1 MFCEPPS
8 RDCNTLGNSLIRG
21 AGATRLNTDLGP
33 DAREAATHDP
43 PPCVPRARVLTHPCT
58 RRPSRRRGGHWR
70 LDIIRP
76 VTDEGH
82 SRGGANRLDR
92 RDPGKKTSRG
102 AGTAG
107 RGRLKI
113 GDDWN
118 AIRIIAFSQSN
129 PLKAIAEF
137 VENSIDAHAGTIT
150 ITRGREH
157 GEHYLSVKD
166 DGDGVSRDEEGKPD
180 FKYVATHICDSIKR
194 RLKAE
199 GGGTGLQ
206 GEFGIGLLS
215 FWTVGDTLTMIS
227 TGSDQ
232 RPYQMTLSKGD
243 PGYTVSPRRV
253 LFAERGTELRISPL
267 LEGIRTLSG
276 EKIQWYLASELRD
289 RIRHAK
295 VRVIVIDKLARKQ
308 YEVEPRAYEGRL
320 LHQLPAVR
328 TVYGDAYAELYLA
341 EPDEGCRVAL
351 TRSGT
356 RVIEDLATLAG
367 LEHPPWASRYLQGL
381 IDAPFLNLTPGTRS
395 GIIHDERYAALL
407 EALAPLEQHLNGL
420 IEAQQRAEEEQATQ
434 QSLRAIQR
442 AFREALL
449 ALPPEEYDW
458 FDIHARSR
466 SESPQALGGGEGGA
480 GAPEGEAA
488 ELGVSEPSAAP
499 GTQRQFFDYAGPL
512 FSVVISP
519 AASTIAVN
527 ESRRF
532 RALPRDRS
540 RRRVEEALEF
550 TWEVLEGG
558 GSLTSTA
565 DQEVEL
571 QAPPIPGLTRLK
583 VTVTQREVTCAA
595 EALVTVTDTLERA
608 ASAAVI
614 NSRGLPGY
622 TFERAAG
629 ELWRSRYDAGRNII
643 VVNSGHRDFVFATR
657 NRTLQLRY
665 LVRLY
670 VKELVLK
677 NFAGVSPEQLLER
690 MIELSLYAEEKLKS
704 GVG

>member
-1 MFCEPPS
+1 MIGCAMSDEELS
-8 RDCNTLGNSLIRG
+8 ETG
-21 AGATRLNTDLGP
+21 AAG
-33 DAREAATHDP
+33 
-43 PPCVPRARVLTHPCT
+43 RAG
-58 RRPSRRRGGHWR
+58 RRAKKKA
-70 LDIIRP
+70 
-76 VTDEGH
+76 
-82 SRGGANRLDR
+82 SRG
-92 RDPGKKTSRG
+92 RG
-102 AGTAG
+102 NFD

-118 AIRIIAFSQSN
+118 AIRIIALSQSN

-137 VENSIDAHAGTIT
+137 VENSIDAHAKTIT

-157 GEHYLSVKD
+157 GEHYLSVRD
-166 DGDGVSRDEEGKPD
+166 DGDGVPRDEEGKPN

-199 GGGTGLQ
+199 GDGAGLQ

-215 FWTVGDTLTMIS
+215 FWTVGDTLTMTS
-227 TGSDQ
+227 TGDDQ
-232 RPYQMTLSKGD
+232 RSYQMTMSKGD
-243 PGYTVSPRRV
+243 AGYAVNLRRV

-289 RIRHAK
+289 RIRHSQ
-295 VRVIVIDKLARKQ
+295 VRVIVVDRLARKQ

-328 TVYGDAYAELYLA
+328 TGYGDAYAELYLA
-341 EPDEGCRVAL
+341 EPDDSCRVAL

-356 RVIEDLATLAG
+356 RVIENLATLPG
-367 LEHPPWASRYLQGL
+367 LEHPPWLSRYLQGL
-381 IDAPFLNLTPGTRS
+381 IDVPFLNLTPGTRS
-395 GIIHDERYAALL
+395 GIIHDERYAVLL
-407 EALAPLEQHLNGL
+407 EALLPLEQHLNGL
-420 IEAQQRAEEEQATQ
+420 IEAQRRAEEEQATQ

-458 FDIHARSR
+458 FDIQASSRGESAR
-466 SESPQALGGGEGGA
+466 PQPGGAEGGID
-480 GAPEGEAA
+480 PLVEVAA
-488 ELGVSEPSAAP
+488 ELGVAEPSQAA
-499 GTQRQFFDYAGPL
+499 GVQRQFFDYAGPL

-519 AASTIAVN
+519 AASTVPVN
-527 ESRRF
+527 AHRRF

-540 RRRVEEALEF
+540 RRRVEEDLQFA
-550 TWEVLEGG
+550 WEIVEGI
-558 GSLTSTA
+558 GSLESSA
-565 DQEVEL
+565 NQEVAL
-571 QAPPIPGLTRLK
+571 LAPSTPGLMRLK
-583 VTVTQREVTCAA
+583 ITVTQRDVTCTA
-595 EALVTVTDTLERA
+595 EALVTITDSFERVV
-608 ASAAVI
+608 SPAVV

-629 ELWRSRYDAGRNII
+629 ELWRSRYDTDRNII
-643 VVNSGHRDFVFATR
+643 VVNNGHRDFVFATR
-657 NRTLQLRY
+657 NRALQLRY

-677 NFAGVSPEQLLER
+677 NFSGISSEQLLER
-690 MIELSLYAEEKLKS
+690 MVELSLYAEEKLKT
-704 GVG
+704 G